1 MVIDASWDG
10 CQGFEKGFFDGA
22 GGHAHMMKRIFR
34 LRFGKYFAE
43 GKDAAPSSASKAGRT
58 VLALLMVAML
68 MISEARE
75 GRTDQAR
82 SEAWRE
88 HVRQLRAKGEDVK
101 VMKSKNMT
109 PEKSPE
115 AFLKKYKKVK
125 EKAGENFTF
134 QTFVEDVARGLVIEQ
149 RYEEI
154 NGVLYVKKENRNPN
168 YRWVSGERSQTGI
181 RHLSLDYDKFCITP
195 ELLRDVFGKEDR
207 IVTYKDSQRKYYE
220 YYSMGMGFSVY
231 FTAGMNENCA
241 KEIDFDSN
249 FYRRMEKR

>member
-1 MVIDASWDG
+1 MSKSHCTKPFSQANA
-10 CQGFEKGFFDGA
+10 A
-22 GGHAHMMKRIFR
+22 G
-34 LRFGKYFAE
+34 
-43 GKDAAPSSASKAGRT
+43 SSAPFSAAKAGRML
-58 VLALLMVAML
+58 LALLMVAMF
-68 MISEARE
+68 MILGVGEGKTEQTTSEKW
-75 GRTDQAR
+75 Q
-82 SEAWRE
+82 E

-101 VMKSKNMT
+101 VLRSKSMT

-115 AFLKKYKKVK
+115 EFLKKYKKVRERAS
-125 EKAGENFTF
+125 EKFTF
-134 QTFVEDVARGLVIEQ
+134 QTFVEDVARGLAIEQ

-195 ELLRDVFGKEDR
+195 ELLRDIFGKEDR
-207 IVTYKDSQRKYYE
+207 IVTYKDSYRKYYN
-220 YYSMGMGFSVY
+220 YYSMGMGFSVD
-231 FTAGMNENCA
+231 FLAGLNKNCA